1 MRPPSNAAEPGSGK
15 TPESPSPSPSPS
27 PVPSVVVLLGLP
39 GAGKST
45 VGRILADRLDYEF
58 IDPDEE
64 IEKTTGT
71 TIAEIFRRKGEA
83 AFRLLERQ
91 LTYGLSSARRTVLA
105 PGGGWIANPG
115 AREALPADALLV
127 WLRVSPEE
135 AVRRVEA
142 SGVARPLLGGPD
154 PIAAVRALGA
164 ARNPLYAKA
173 DRTVDVDGRSPDA
186 IVNDILISFGFEP
199 DGT

>member
-1 MRPPSNAAEPGSGK
+1 MDEPTKHVDFEAAPPGHGPGPGLGPK
-15 TPESPSPSPSPS
+15 
-27 PVPSVVVLLGLP
+27 SVVVLLGLP

-45 VGRILADRLDYEF
+45 VGRMLAQRLGYDF
-58 IDPDEE
+58 IDFDEE
-64 IEKTTGT
+64 ITKTTGT